1 MTNASPAL
9 VEAFRPA
16 DHRPYHVQVEV
27 TWRCNWRCV
36 HCYQDEHELELLET
50 RELVALCDQLRAA
63 GTMHLIVT
71 GGEPLVR
78 ADLLE
83 FLDAARAVG
92 LAITLYTNGHAVDDA
107 MANELAR
114 RIAVAEVSILAGED
128 SVHDRLTRVR
138 GSAERAWAGIRHLS
152 ATGIDVVVKTPI
164 LAPAYETLRM
174 LDARVRALGLEW
186 LADPDISRSYA
197 GAQYPLAYRMD
208 RAALARFHRDF
219 PRFDPTKSSRRADP
233 GAPKGL
239 CLAGRQYA
247 FIDARGDVYPC
258 LNFKSAC
265 DVDSAR
271 GGAPRA
277 RMGNVR
283 VQAFD
288 QIWRT
293 AAIATEIRAATG
305 ASFAS
310 CATCIGTC
318 QPCMAANYE
327 EHGELFKPARATCER
342 HQAGSGTVARR
353 LPVVS

>member
-1 MTNASPAL
+1 MTPASRL
-9 VEAFRPA
+9 VEAFRPI
-16 DHRPYHVQVEV
+16 DHQPYHVQIEV

-36 HCYQDEHELELLET
+36 HCYQDEHELEVLAT
-50 RELVALCDQLRAA
+50 RELVALCDQLRSA
-63 GTMHLIVT
+63 GTMHVIVT

-83 FLDAARAVG
+83 FFDAARAAG
-92 LAITLYTNGHAVDDA
+92 LAITLYTNAHGVDEA
-107 MANELAR
+107 MARELAR
-114 RIAVAEVSILAGED
+114 RIAVAEVSILAGD
-128 SVHDRLTRVR
+128 DTMHDRLTRVR
-138 GSAERAWAGIRHLS
+138 GSAERAWAGIRRMS
-152 ATGIDVVVKTPI
+152 AAGIDVVVKTPV
-164 LAPAYETLRM
+164 LAPAYDTLGA

-208 RAALARFHRDF
+208 GAGLARFYREF
-219 PRFDPTKSSRRADP
+219 PRFDPKKSSRRADP

-265 DVDSAR
+265 DVESAR
-271 GGAPRA
+271 GGVPRA

-283 VQAFD
+283 TEGFD
-288 QIWRT
+288 QIWRS
-293 AAIATEIRAATG
+293 AAIAAEIRAATG

-310 CATCIGTC
+310 CGTCLGTC

-327 EHGELFKPARATCER
+327 EHGDLFKPARAACDR
-342 HQAGSGTVARR
+342 HQAGSGAESRH
-353 LPVVS
+353 LPVLS